1 VAAASAVDLAE
12 AGQEKIM
19 ISKHLFSAMLLGAAL
34 VAGTVATLSPA
45 TAATE
50 EVGAF
55 IGEEPT
61 LFDTADAGIQAFKD
75 TMAKGDLA
83 AVAKLLGL
91 DAAKLEKTEGIADS
105 LQQIR
110 EATAELVQVEDD
122 GEQKILDL
130 GRQLWPFPF
139 PLVKGED
146 GKWAFDTVAGL
157 EEIVNRRIGENELQA
172 IETARLYVQAQ
183 QDYAAQDRD
192 GDGVTEFAQKLVSTE
207 GQMDGLYWPIE
218 QGDGES
224 PVGPSIDVGALEK
237 AKAGDGYFGYKFRI
251 LKRQGDNVAGG
262 AYDYVTNGNMIGGF
276 ALIAWPAKYAQTGV
290 STFVVNQAG
299 VVYEKDF
306 GVDTENIVAG
316 IKTFNPNDSWS
327 VVED

>member
-1 VAAASAVDLAE
+1 
-12 AGQEKIM
+12 M
-19 ISKHLFSAMLLGAAL
+19 IGKYLCSAMLLGAAL
-34 VAGTVATLSPA
+34 IISPLTTVSPA
-45 TAATE
+45 SAASE
-50 EVGAF
+50 RISAF

-61 LFDTADAGIQAFKD
+61 LFDTPESGVQAFKD

-91 DAAKLEKTEGIADS
+91 DAGKLEATEGIADT

-110 EATAELVQVEDD
+110 DATAELVQVEDE
-122 GEQKILDL
+122 GEQQIMDL

-172 IETARLYVQAQ
+172 IQTARLYVEAQ
-183 QDYAAQDRD
+183 QEYAAEDRD
-192 GDGVTEFAQKLVSTE
+192 SDGVVEFAQKLISAE

-224 PVGPSIDVGALEK
+224 PVGASIDLGALEK
-237 AKAGDGYFGYKFRI
+237 AKDGNGYFGYKFRI

-276 ALIAWPAKYAQTGV
+276 ALIAWPAKYAETGV
-290 STFVVNQAG
+290 STFAVNQAG
-299 VVYEKDF
+299 IVYEKDF
-306 GVDTENIVAG
+306 GVDTQNIVAG

>member
-1 VAAASAVDLAE
+1 
-12 AGQEKIM
+12 M
-19 ISKHLFSAMLLGAAL
+19 INKHLFSAMLLGAAL
-34 VAGTVATLSPA
+34 VTGSLATLSPA

-50 EVGAF
+50 EVASYIGA
-55 IGEEPT
+55 EPT
-61 LFDTADAGIQAFKD
+61 LFDTPEAGIQAFKD

-83 AVAKLLGL
+83 GVAKLLGL
-91 DAAKLEKTEGIADS
+91 DAAKLEKTEGLADT

-110 EATAELVQVEDD
+110 EATAQLVQIEDF

-130 GRQLWPFPF
+130 GDQLWPFPF

-172 IETARLYVQAQ
+172 IETMRLYVEAQ
-183 QDYAAQDRD
+183 RDYATADRD
-192 GDGVTEFAQKLVSTE
+192 GDGVTEFAQLLVSTE
-207 GQMDGLYWPIE
+207 GQTDGLYWPIE

-224 PVGPSIDVGALEK
+224 PVGPAIDTAALEK

-262 AYDYVTNGNMIGGF
+262 AYDYLINGNMIGGF

-306 GVDTENIVAG
+306 GVDTENIVSG

>member
-1 VAAASAVDLAE
+1 MNM
-12 AGQEKIM
+12 K
-19 ISKHLFSAMLLGAAL
+19 KNHLFSAVLLGAAL
-34 VAGTVATLSPA
+34 LATPAIVAQAAAETVKVEAY
-45 TAATE
+45 
-50 EVGAF
+50 

-61 LFDTADAGIQAFKD
+61 LFDTADAAVQAFKD

-83 AVAKLLGL
+83 AVSKLLGL
-91 DAAKLEKTEGIADS
+91 DPATVEKAEGISDT

-122 GEQKILDL
+122 GDQQILDL

-139 PLVKGED
+139 PIVKGED

-157 EEIVNRRIGENELQA
+157 EEIVNRRVGENELQA

-183 QDYAAQDRD
+183 RDYAAEDRD
-192 GDGVTEFAQKLVSTE
+192 ADGVLEFAQKLVSTE

-224 PVGPSIDVGALEK
+224 PVGPSIDLGALDK

-262 AYDYVTNGNMIGGF
+262 AYDYLTNGNMIGGF
-276 ALIAWPAKYAQTGV
+276 ALIAWPARYAETGV
-290 STFVVNQAG
+290 STFAVNQAG

-306 GVDTENIVAG
+306 GPDTEKIVSG

>member
-1 VAAASAVDLAE
+1 
-12 AGQEKIM
+12 M
-19 ISKHLFSAMLLGAAL
+19 INKYLYSAMLLGAAL
-34 VAGTVATLSPA
+34 IISPVTTTSPA
-45 TAATE
+45 SAASE
-50 EVGAF
+50 RVSAF
-55 IGEEPT
+55 IGEEPV
-61 LFDTADAGIQAFKD
+61 LFDTAEAGVQAFKD

-91 DAAKLEKTEGIADS
+91 DPGKLEATEGIADT

-110 EATAELVQVEDD
+110 EATAELVQVEDE
-122 GEQKILDL
+122 GEQQILDL

-172 IETARLYVQAQ
+172 IQTARLYVQAQ
-183 QDYAAQDRD
+183 QEYASEDRD
-192 GDGVTEFAQKLVSTE
+192 GDGVVEFAQKLISTE
-207 GQMDGLYWPIE
+207 GQMDGLFWPIE

-224 PVGPSIDVGALEK
+224 PVGASIDLGALEK
-237 AKAGDGYFGYKFRI
+237 SKDGRGYFGYKFRI

-276 ALIAWPAKYAQTGV
+276 ALIAWPARYAETGV
-290 STFVVNQAG
+290 STFAINQAG
-299 VVYEKDF
+299 IVYEKDF
-306 GVDTENIVAG
+306 GFDTQNIVAG

>member
-1 VAAASAVDLAE
+1 
-12 AGQEKIM
+12 M
-19 ISKHLFSAMLLGAAL
+19 TNKHLFSAMLLGAAL
-34 VAGTVATLSPA
+34 VIGPVATLSPA
-45 TAATE
+45 SAASA
-50 EVGAF
+50 EVAAF
-55 IGEEPT
+55 VGEEPT
-61 LFDTADAGIQAFKD
+61 LFDTADAGVQAFKD

-91 DAAKLEKTEGIADS
+91 DPGKLEKTEGIADT

-110 EATAELVQVEDD
+110 EATADLVKVEDE
-122 GEQKILDL
+122 GEQQVLDL

-157 EEIVNRRIGENELQA
+157 EEIVNRRVGENELQA
-172 IETARLYVQAQ
+172 IETVRLFVQSQ
-183 QDYAAQDRD
+183 REYASEDRD
-192 GDGVTEFAQKLVSTE
+192 ADGVVEFAQKLISTE

-224 PVGPSIDVGALEK
+224 PV
-237 AKAGDGYFGYKFRI
+237 GYFGYKFRI

-290 STFVVNQAG
+290 STFAINQAG
-299 VVYEKDF
+299 IVYEKDF
-306 GVDTENIVAG
+306 GVDTQNIVAG

>member
-1 VAAASAVDLAE
+1 
-12 AGQEKIM
+12 M
-19 ISKHLFSAMLLGAAL
+19 INKYLYSAMLLGAAIAISPL
-34 VAGTVATLSPA
+34 PTLSPA
-45 TAATE
+45 AAASE
-50 EVGAF
+50 DVGAY
-55 IGEEPT
+55 IGAEPT
-61 LFDTADAGIQAFKD
+61 LFDTAGAGVQAFKD
-75 TMAKGDLA
+75 TMAKGDLP

-91 DAAKLEKTEGIADS
+91 DPGKLESTEGITDT

-110 EATAELVQVEDD
+110 DATADLVQVEDE
-122 GEQKILDL
+122 GEQQILNL

-172 IETARLYVQAQ
+172 IQTARLYVEAQ
-183 QDYAAQDRD
+183 QEYAAEDRD
-192 GDGVTEFAQKLVSTE
+192 GDGVVEFAQKLISTE

-224 PVGPSIDVGALEK
+224 PVGASIDLGALEK
-237 AKAGDGYFGYKFRI
+237 SRDGKGYFGYKFRI

-290 STFVVNQAG
+290 STFAVNQAG
-299 VVYEKDF
+299 IVYEKDF

>member
-1 VAAASAVDLAE
+1 
-12 AGQEKIM
+12 M
-19 ISKHLFSAMLLGAAL
+19 INKHLFSAMMFGAAL
-34 VAGTVATLSPA
+34 IAAPLATLSPA
-45 TAATE
+45 AAATE
-50 EVGAF
+50 EVESYIGA
-55 IGEEPT
+55 EPT
-61 LFDTADAGIQAFKD
+61 LFDTAEAGIQAFKD

-83 AVAKLLGL
+83 SVAKLLGL
-91 DAAKLEKTEGIADS
+91 DAAKLEKTEGLADT

-110 EATAELVQVEDD
+110 GATAELVQVEDF
-122 GEQKILDL
+122 GEQKVLDL
-130 GRQLWPFPF
+130 GDQLWPFPF

-172 IETARLYVQAQ
+172 IETMRLYVEAQ
-183 QDYAAQDRD
+183 RDYATADRD
-192 GDGVTEFAQKLVSTE
+192 GDGVTEFAQLLVSSE
-207 GQMDGLYWPIE
+207 GQTDGLYWPIE

-224 PVGPSIDVGALEK
+224 PVGPAIDTAALEK

-251 LKRQGDNVAGG
+251 LKRQGNNVAGG

-306 GVDTENIVAG
+306 GVDTENIVSG

>member
-1 VAAASAVDLAE
+1 
-12 AGQEKIM
+12 M
-19 ISKHLFSAMLLGAAL
+19 INKYLYSAMLLGAAL
-34 VAGTVATLSPA
+34 VINPVAVPSPA
-45 TAATE
+45 FAASE
-50 EVGAF
+50 RVSAF
-55 IGEEPT
+55 IGEEPV
-61 LFDTADAGIQAFKD
+61 LFDTAEAGVQAFKD

-91 DAAKLEKTEGIADS
+91 DPAKLESTEGIAGT

-110 EATAELVQVEDD
+110 EATAELVQVEDY
-122 GEQKILDL
+122 GEQQILDI

-172 IETARLYVQAQ
+172 IQTARLYVQAQ
-183 QDYAAQDRD
+183 QEYAALDRD
-192 GDGVTEFAQKLVSTE
+192 GDGVLEFAQKLISTE

-224 PVGPSIDVGALEK
+224 PVGASIDLGALEK
-237 AKAGDGYFGYKFRI
+237 SKDGDGYFGYKFRI

-262 AYDYVTNGNMIGGF
+262 AYDYITNGNMIGGF
-276 ALIAWPAKYAQTGV
+276 ALIAWPARYAETGV
-290 STFVVNQAG
+290 STFAVNQAG
-299 VVYEKDF
+299 IVYEKDF
-306 GVDTENIVAG
+306 GADTQNIVAG